1 MAHHFGGGKFRTNKY
16 KTKFVAVNSHGRTLF
31 IKLEFAQKFVIFG
44 QNCARGAVLTLNY
57 TRITISMASGT
68 CRSLFRVAS
77 CLLFSRVLTCLY
89 PSWTCQGFTWWRSNN
104 YMRIDRRVHARDDS
118 VRVALSPV
126 IKHFRL
132 ALKVELL
139 VDEPPHAPHVV
150 FCFPFHF
157 LAQGLAA
164 VDLVI

>member
-16 KTKFVAVNSHGRTLF
+16 KTKFMAVNCHGRTLF
-31 IKLEFAQKFVIFG
+31 IKLELAQKFVIFG
-44 QNCARGAVLTLNY
+44 QNCAMGAVLTLNY
-57 TRITISMASGT
+57 TRITISMASGI
-68 CRSLFRVAS
+68 CRSLFRVGS

-89 PSWTCQGFTWWRSNN
+89 PSRSNN

-126 IKHFRL
+126 IKQFRL
-132 ALKVELL
+132 ALKAELL
-139 VDEPPHAPHVV
+139 VDEPPHAPPVV

-157 LAQGLAA
+157 LAQL
-164 VDLVI
+164 LL